1 MRLKPAGDCF
11 WKLLDYMLA
20 AITLRALGGLLLSGG
35 AGEVATAPVPFLS
48 VSMCFHRRVCHGEDN
63 TSGGTHGASGV
74 RATTGCSDEWR
85 GGKNLSTK
93 VAKRAGTASEKDS
106 VPNQDQAQSQTACTG
121 RTERPLRAAK
131 RAATP
136 QDVRTLFHRPR

>member
-1 MRLKPAGDCF
+1 MATTPA
-11 WKLLDYMLA
+11 
-20 AITLRALGGLLLSGG
+20 T
-35 AGEVATAPVPFLS
+35 FLS
-48 VSMCFHRRVCHGEDN
+48 VSMCFHRRVCHSEDN

-106 VPNQDQAQSQTACTG
+106 VPNQDPQTKLSPKQRVPGGQRDCSVQQK
-121 RTERPLRAAK
+121 ELPPLRMPEHCSTDPVEG
-131 RAATP
+131 ATWEREHP
-136 QDVRTLFHRPR
+136 PRGCFCREHAS